1 MNSADHKKPRERVS
15 RRTPFAAAIVALA
28 FAAGGARAHGAPAG
42 APSTESGAAAQSS
55 TSAEDRTGGARP
67 FEYKKGLVFR
77 SEDGS
82 AQIKLSGYL
91 QGDGRFYQGDDQ
103 GLAVDT
109 FLIRRARAIVD
120 ASFLQRFDLRIVPD
134 FGQGKTVLFDG
145 YLNVR
150 FNPPAQIR
158 FGKFKPPIGL
168 ERLQSA
174 TSTSFAERA
183 LPTNLVPNRDVG
195 LQLHGDI
202 LDQTLVYAV
211 GLWNGVPDG
220 VNGGDADTNDGK
232 DSVARLFYKP
242 WNRTKAAALRNLGI
256 GLAVSRG
263 TEIGTAAAPTLP
275 SYLTAG
281 QVTFFKYRSTGVLA
295 TTAVAAGRLQRLAPQ
310 LYYYVGPFG
319 FLGEHVRSKQSV
331 ALGANTAEL
340 ENKAWQATATFVLT
354 GEKASYDGVTPK
366 KPLTARGTGLG
377 ALELA
382 LRYGDLRIDDR
393 AFPIFADSTVSARR
407 ARAWG
412 AGFNWYLNANAK
424 LVVDYELTRFT
435 EGGPLGADRE
445 DEKAFFFRLQLAS

>member
-1 MNSADHKKPRERVS
+1 MNSADQKKPRGRVS

-42 APSTESGAAAQSS
+42 APSTESGAAAQSG

-67 FEYKKGLVFR
+67 FEYKKGLVFK

-91 QGDGRFYQGDDQ
+91 QGDGRFYQSDDQ

-220 VNGGDADTNDGK
+220 VNGGDVDTNDGK
-232 DSVARLFYKP
+232 DSVARIFYKP

-275 SYLTAG
+275 SYLSAG
-281 QVTFFKYRSTGVLA
+281 QVTFFKYRSTGVL
-295 TTAVAAGRLQRLAPQ
+295 
-310 LYYYVGPFG
+310 
-319 FLGEHVRSKQSV
+319 
-331 ALGANTAEL
+331 
-340 ENKAWQATATFVLT
+340 
-354 GEKASYDGVTPK
+354 
-366 KPLTARGTGLG
+366 
-377 ALELA
+377 
-382 LRYGDLRIDDR
+382 
-393 AFPIFADSTVSARR
+393 
-407 ARAWG
+407 
-412 AGFNWYLNANAK
+412 
-424 LVVDYELTRFT
+424 
-435 EGGPLGADRE
+435 
-445 DEKAFFFRLQLAS
+445 